1 MTGVRG
7 ERVLRLAPAGL
18 HSFTGLLTEC
28 GWMLAARPY
37 RVERT
42 LHRQA
47 LASPLTQTRTER
59 SHVTISIQSTSMKT
73 ALTAGAAL
81 LLTLS
86 LSSCA
91 ASGADAEGVAAEGVS
106 YAVDENTL
114 VFGVV
119 PDSVDTQTN
128 YQPLMDYIE
137 QETGKSVEYHEST
150 DYAALIEAAIAGK
163 IDAASFSGFTYITAT
178 NNGAAITPISSI
190 VTTQG
195 EAPGYYSQAIV
206 PIDSDITTLAE
217 FAGKKVCF
225 VDPSSTSGYLFP
237 SYNLLEAGVDP
248 VSDVTPVFAGKH
260 DVSVQKVGEGKE
272 CEVGFAE
279 DSEVA
284 KSDKVKVITDTMVPG
299 APIVV
304 SDTLPAELK
313 TQLTQALGQV
323 TIDDIINS
331 GVTSAD
337 TQAFR
342 DTFYATE
349 PVDDQY
355 YDTIR
360 DICAKTSATQCQD

>member
-1 MTGVRG
+1 M
-7 ERVLRLAPAGL
+7 AI
-18 HSFTGLLTEC
+18 HSASSRSASSRNTS
-28 GWMLAARPY
+28 AR
-37 RVERT
+37 T
-42 LHRQA
+42 A
-47 LASPLTQTRTER
+47 
-59 SHVTISIQSTSMKT
+59 KT
-73 ALTAGAAL
+73 ALAAGAAV

-86 LSSCA
+86 LASCSTDTADTTGNDA
-91 ASGADAEGVAAEGVS
+91 AGVS
-106 YAVDENTL
+106 YAADENTL

-128 YQPLMDYIE
+128 YQPLMDYVE
-137 QETGKSVEYHEST
+137 QETGKTVEYHEST

-163 IDAASFSGFTYITAT
+163 IDVASFSGFTYITAT
-178 NNGAAITPISSI
+178 NSGAAITPISSI
-190 VTTQG
+190 VTTAG
-195 EAPGYYSQAIV
+195 AAPGYYSQAIV
-206 PIDSDITTLAE
+206 PADSAITSLTE

-248 VSDVTPVFAGKH
+248 VADVTPVFAGKH

-284 KSDKVKVITDTMVPG
+284 KSDQVKVIAETMVPG

-313 TQLTQALGQV
+313 TRLAAVLGEV
-323 TIDDIINS
+323 TIEDIIAS
-331 GVTSAD
+331 GVKSAD

-360 DICAKTSATQCQD
+360 DICVKTSAAQCQG